1 MFLACDVKWIILI
14 STYIITIWKVQHD
27 PVFESLKQSLVLNP
41 FKKFENADCLVNLS
55 VRIQWHQMSQRATI
69 RENDRNS
76 QMQKHFSKLFC
87 FNKHSRQVTFEK
99 NWQIESLF
107 PNSEMESDTKAV
119 HLSNGTVNLGAHWHI
134 ICHTFLLT
142 FFLQGVQG
150 IHPTLSC
157 YQCEVSSGE
166 PDAVL
171 KSLFF

>member
-1 MFLACDVKWIILI
+1 MI
-14 STYIITIWKVQHD
+14 
-27 PVFESLKQSLVLNP
+27 E
-41 FKKFENADCLVNLS
+41 
-55 VRIQWHQMSQRATI
+55 
-69 RENDRNS
+69 RNS

-134 ICHTFLLT
+134 ICHTFILT
-142 FFLQGVQG
+142 FFLQAVQG

-166 PDAVL
+166 PDASFSKVIIFL
-171 KSLFF
+171 EMGEELLNNFVYDLLGCFQISYPSLYPLQLSGQFFVPTHFFLPSF